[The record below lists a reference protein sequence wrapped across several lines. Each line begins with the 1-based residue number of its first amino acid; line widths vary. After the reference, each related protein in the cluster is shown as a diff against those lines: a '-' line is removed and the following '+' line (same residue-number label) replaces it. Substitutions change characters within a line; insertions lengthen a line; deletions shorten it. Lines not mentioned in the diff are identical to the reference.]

1 MPDLATLDAVPA
13 AAAETALLSCCG
25 SRAWARAMALRR
37 PFRTREALLRAADD
51 VWWSLGADDW
61 LEAFRAHPR
70 IGERRAERAQP
81 GDGDGWSADE
91 QSGTRSAEA
100 ALLAELA
107 EGNRAYEARFGHIY
121 IVCATGRS
129 ADELLAVLRSRLG
142 NDAETELRVAA
153 EEQRRITRIR
163 LEKLI
168 GP

>member
-13 AAAETALLSCCG
+13 PDAETALLSCCG

-70 IGERRAERAQP
+70 IGERRAARAQP
-81 GDGDGWSADE
+81 GEGDAWSAEE
-91 QSGTRSAEA
+91 QAGTRSAEA
-100 ALLAELA
+100 SLLDTLA

-142 NDAETELRVAA
+142 NDPGTELRIAA
-153 EEQRRITRIR
+153 EEQRKITRIR